1 MDVKIEG
8 SNIRVSDELEQYT
21 LKKLDRLDRYLP
33 RIRLVEVEL
42 SHEHT
47 RRGSDLVSAQI
58 TLRHERGAIL
68 RAEEKVE
75 SEIRFAVDGAVDKLY
90 RQIQRFKGKRIRRG
104 RDRFVAS
111 VEELSLAED
120 IPDLGDFQ
128 DEYGDGD
135 EERERLPIAR
145 RKDVELNPMS
155 ELEAIE
161 QMELLGHD
169 FFMFFNAD
177 TLVINVIYRRRRGDY
192 GLLVPMTP

>member
-21 LKKLDRLDRYLP
+21 LKKLGRLDRYLP

-75 SEIRFAVDGAVDKLY
+75 SEIRLAVDGAVDKLY

-135 EERERLPIAR
+135 EERDRLPIAR

>member
-33 RIRLVEVEL
+33 HIRLVEVEL

-75 SEIRFAVDGAVDKLY
+75 SEIRLAVDGAVDKLY

-135 EERERLPIAR
+135 EEQDRLPIAR

-177 TLVINVIYRRRRGDY
+177 TLIINVIYRRRRGDY
-192 GLLVPMTP
+192 GLLAPLTP

>member
-8 SNIRVSDELEQYT
+8 SNIRVSEELEQYT
-21 LKKLDRLDRYLP
+21 LEKLDRLDRYLP

>member
-8 SNIRVSDELEQYT
+8 SNIRVSDDLEQYT

-192 GLLVPMTP
+192 GLLVPVTP

>member
-33 RIRLVEVEL
+33 RIHLVEVEL

-135 EERERLPIAR
+135 DEQERLPIAR

>member
-1 MDVKIEG
+1 MDVTIEG
-8 SNIRVSDELEQYT
+8 SNIRVSEELEQYA

-33 RIRLVEVEL
+33 RIRLVEVDL
-42 SHEHT
+42 THEHT

-58 TLRHERGAIL
+58 TLHHERGAIL

-75 SEIRFAVDGAVDKLY
+75 SEIRRAIDGAVDKLY
-90 RQIQRFKGKRIRRG
+90 RRIQRFKGKRIRRG

-111 VEELSLAED
+111 MEELALAEE
-120 IPDLGDFQ
+120 IPDIEDFRSAA
-128 DEYGDGD
+128 DD
-135 EERERLPIAR
+135 EREAAVSLPIAR

-177 TLVINVIYRRRRGDY
+177 TQVINLIYRRRRGDY
-192 GLLVPMTP
+192 GLLVPLTP

>member
-1 MDVKIEG
+1 MDVTIEG
-8 SNIRVSDELEQYT
+8 SNIRVSDDLEEYT
-21 LKKLDRLDRYLP
+21 LRKLDRLDRYLP
-33 RIRLVEVEL
+33 RIRLVEVDL

-58 TLRHERGAIL
+58 TLHHERGAIL

-75 SEIRFAVDGAVDKLY
+75 NEIRRAVDGAINKLY

-104 RDRFVAS
+104 RDRYVATM
-111 VEELSLAED
+111 EELSIAED
-120 IPDLGDFQ
+120 IPDVGGFQ
-128 DEYGDGD
+128 DDAAEAEAEQALLRIG
-135 EERERLPIAR
+135 R
-145 RKDVELNPMS
+145 RKDVELGPMS

-161 QMELLGHD
+161 QMELLDHD

-177 TLVINVIYRRRRGDY
+177 TQIINVLYRRRRGDY

>member
-8 SNIRVSDELEQYT
+8 SNIRVSDDLEQYT

-135 EERERLPIAR
+135 EDRERLPIAR

>member
-8 SNIRVSDELEQYT
+8 SNIRVSDDLEQYT

>member
-21 LKKLDRLDRYLP
+21 LRKLGRLDRYLP

-42 SHEHT
+42 THEHT

-75 SEIRFAVDGAVDKLY
+75 SEIRFAIDGAVAKLH

-104 RDRFVAS
+104 RDRYVAS
-111 VEELSLAED
+111 IEELSLAED
-120 IPDLGDFQ
+120 IPDAGDYQ
-128 DEYGDGD
+128 DDLDDSDDGQD
-135 EERERLPIAR
+135 GLPIAR
-145 RKDVELNPMS
+145 RKEVELNPMS

-169 FFMFFNAD
+169 FFMFYNAD
-177 TLVINVIYRRRRGDY
+177 SLVINVVYRRRRGDY
-192 GLLVPMTP
+192 GLLVPITP